1 MATIRKMRNKWQ
13 GMIRVNGHP
22 TITKTFKSKTDAT
35 NWANFIEL
43 KLRREDAGITKIK
56 FPKFID
62 FEQERKYQLSVLNLG
77 GE

>member
-35 NWANFIEL
+35 NWVNFIEL

-62 FEQERKYQLSVLNLG
+62 LEQERKYQMIILNLG